1 MKRHLE
7 AVAIGSA
14 RTEVSAN
21 IRLMSL
27 FFEQGVPADD
37 DTCVRMMR
45 ALPDSSRGE
54 IHINISTEFS
64 VSLSFLDAGLA
75 RDFDDNGI
83 GDPDEA
89 NPYPDC
95 DAYGAD
101 EKALRADFYQR
112 LENGN
117 REVGSIRARATPDGF
132 RQFIQDVR
140 AAARSLCDRGLCP
153 KCPDRAT
160 ASMRIPRANYCAG
173 CCIAVAILGD
183 SSSSNL
189 Q

>member
-1 MKRHLE
+1 MERHLA

-45 ALPDSSRGE
+45 ALPCSSRGR
-54 IHINISTEFS
+54 IHINISAEFS
-64 VSLSFLDAGLA
+64 VDLLFVDAGLA
-75 RDFDDNGI
+75 RCYDDHVPSDAN
-83 GDPDEA
+83 A
-89 NPYPDC
+89 VNPYPDC
-95 DAYGAD
+95 DAYGTD
-101 EKALRADFYQR
+101 EKALGAFFYQR

-132 RQFIQDVR
+132 RWFIRDVR

-153 KCPDRAT
+153 KCTDRAT